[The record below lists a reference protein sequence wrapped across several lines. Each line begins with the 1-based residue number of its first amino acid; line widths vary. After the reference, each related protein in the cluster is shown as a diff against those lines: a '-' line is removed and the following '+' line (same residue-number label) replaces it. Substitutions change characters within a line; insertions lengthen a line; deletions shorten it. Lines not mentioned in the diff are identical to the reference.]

1 MMTTITP
8 KTINATGIRSRIR
21 ITRIIVSMRSPFA
34 WRISNN
40 WWWLLGYWRIC
51 IFTGRWI
58 LIITWR
64 CVFVTVLICYRF
76 FHRYVFELAILVNKI
91 VFFLIHDADISIVR
105 CLTSIKKIEGKKS
118 LSNHCYSLQKLINET
133 T

>member
-1 MMTTITP
+1 
-8 KTINATGIRSRIR
+8 
-21 ITRIIVSMRSPFA
+21 
-34 WRISNN
+34 
-40 WWWLLGYWRIC
+40 
-51 IFTGRWI
+51 
-58 LIITWR
+58 
-64 CVFVTVLICYRF
+64 
-76 FHRYVFELAILVNKI
+76 VFELAILVNKI